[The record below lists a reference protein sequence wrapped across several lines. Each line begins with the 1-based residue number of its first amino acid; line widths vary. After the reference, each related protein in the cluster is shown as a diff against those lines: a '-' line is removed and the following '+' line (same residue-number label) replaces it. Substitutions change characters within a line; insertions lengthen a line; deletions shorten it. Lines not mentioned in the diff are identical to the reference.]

1 MNRFAGV
8 VVLAALTSAC
18 SRPTTTEEV
27 PLTRVRVA
35 TAALGPAAPVLRTSG
50 VLVTKD
56 EVRLSFKVA
65 GVIKR
70 IAVQEGQAVR
80 RGQILAELAQGE
92 IAAQVAQAQQALE
105 KAQRD
110 VARGEKLYQDRLVSL
125 GQLQDLRTQAATG
138 QAALELA
145 QFNRNYAVI
154 IAAEDGVILRRLAR
168 ERELVEGGAPV
179 LVMGVRGL
187 GYVVRVGLADRE
199 VVQVRLGDEGEVL
212 LDAYPGQVF
221 KAQVTEIA
229 AAADERSSLFQV
241 ELLIDA
247 ADTPLVS
254 GLVAN
259 LALTPYSALQAQR
272 VYVPLSAVVEGQGQ
286 RASVYL
292 LGKDPAGHSVVR
304 RREVQ
309 IAFID
314 GERVAI
320 AAGLLEGEQVITDGA
335 LYVSDNERVE
345 LLSGLGRAVLSKE

>member
-1 MNRFAGV
+1 MKRLAGV
-8 VVLAALTSAC
+8 LVLAALVSAC
-18 SRPTTTEEV
+18 SRSTTPEEL
-27 PLTRVRVA
+27 PLTRVRVV
-35 TAALGPAAPVLRTSG
+35 TAALGPAAPMLRTSG
-50 VLVTKD
+50 VLVAKD
-56 EVRLSFKVA
+56 EVRLSFKMA
-65 GVIKR
+65 GVIRR
-70 IAVQEGQAVR
+70 IAVQEGQAVQ
-80 RGQILAELAQGE
+80 RGQVLAELAQGE
-92 IAAQVAQAQQALE
+92 IAAQFAQAQQALE

-110 VARGEKLYQDRLVSL
+110 VERGEQLYRDRLVSL

-138 QAALELA
+138 QAALQLA
-145 QFNRNYAVI
+145 QFNRTYAVI

-179 LVMGVRGL
+179 LVMGLRGL

-199 VVQVRLGDEGEVL
+199 VVQVRLGDDGEVR
-212 LDAYPGQVF
+212 LDAYAGQVF

-241 ELLIDA
+241 ELLVDA

-259 LALTPYSALQAQR
+259 VALTPYSARQAER
-272 VYVPLSAVVEGQGQ
+272 VYAPLSAVVEGHGQ

-292 LGKDPAGHSVVR
+292 LGKDASGSSVVR
-304 RREVQ
+304 RREVR

-320 AAGLLEGEQVITDGA
+320 AEGLQAGDQVVTDGA
-335 LYVSDNERVE
+335 LYVSDNERVQ
-345 LLSGLGRAVLSKE
+345 LLQTSG